1 MNATRTAAAAVAD
14 SLLVDQLD
22 ALGAWRQGLDRYVAD
37 LGKFLIEHDLHDE
50 VVERQLSALRERLA
64 SDRLCVAFVAE
75 FSRGKSELI
84 NAIFFADTGRRV
96 LPATPGRTTMCPV
109 ELGYDANVPPVLAL
123 LPIDTRLEGAS
134 LSDMRERPQAWTR
147 IRLDPASPKQLS
159 ESLAEV
165 MRTKAVTIDT
175 AKALGFWSDDNP
187 VDNPPMVGDGLVEVP
202 AWRHATINYPHPLL
216 QRGLVVLDTP
226 GLNAIG
232 AEPELT
238 LSLLPAAHAV
248 VFILAADTGVTKSDL
263 SIWQDH
269 LGGQAMTR
277 FVVLNKIDAMV
288 DPLQSPEVVAAQI
301 AKQCEAT
308 AHTLKVPVQRV
319 FAMSARSA
327 LAARIENNPRALAD
341 SRLPAL
347 EDALATE
354 LLPRRREVV
363 AELVDETAG
372 SVRHHAL
379 RRLSDQRRQVAEQLL
394 ELRGLRGKSGGKVQ
408 LMIDRVD
415 SENRDFERCT
425 QRLTAMRA
433 VHSKILRELMEQM
446 SSDTLRD
453 ELFKMQKQTE
463 ATLFNFGAKKA
474 FLELCER
481 LRGRVA
487 EARGKAIEIHDML
500 QASFNQLNR
509 EFGFALQLSALP
521 TLERCDK
528 DLDKIEA
535 SYVQY
540 LGLSQALRL
549 AEPRFMEQ
557 FRRMLLSKLRMTFE
571 FASGEYEMWS
581 KSASN
586 QIDSQL
592 RERRRSYKRRREG
605 LDRVLLASGDL
616 DQRIAD
622 VQAQDDRLQQMA
634 GSVERQVTALLAQ
647 VSQAP
652 RERAAANTVSL
663 AL

>member
-1 MNATRTAAAAVAD
+1 MNSPHTAVTEAAPAD
-14 SLLVDQLD
+14 SLLVERLD

-37 LGKFLIEHDLHDE
+37 LGKVLVDVDLHDE
-50 VVERQLSALRERLA
+50 VVERKLSALRERLS

-134 LSDMRERPQAWTR
+134 LADMRERVSAWTR
-147 IRLDPASPKQLS
+147 IRLDPGSPKQLS

-165 MRTKAVTIDT
+165 TRTKAVTIDT

-187 VDNPPMVGDGLVEVP
+187 GDNPPMVGEGLVEVP

-248 VFILAADTGVTKSDL
+248 VFILAADSGVTKSDL
-263 SIWQDH
+263 SIWNDH
-269 LGGQAMTR
+269 LGGQATSR
-277 FVVLNKIDAMV
+277 FVVLNKIDAMI
-288 DPLQSPEVVAAQI
+288 DPLQSPEQVAAQI

-308 AHTLKVPVQRV
+308 AQTLRVPVQRV
-319 FAMSARSA
+319 FPMSARSA
-327 LAARIENNPRALAD
+327 LAARINQNARALAD

-354 LLPRRREVV
+354 LLPRRREVI
-363 AELVDETAG
+363 AELVQETAA
-372 SVRHHAL
+372 SVQHHAL

-425 QRLTAMRA
+425 QRLTAMRL
-433 VHSKILRELMEQM
+433 VHGKILRELMDQM
-446 SSDTLRD
+446 SSDALRD

-463 ATLFNFGAKKA
+463 ATFFNFGAKKA
-474 FLELCER
+474 FIELCER
-481 LRGRVA
+481 LRARVA
-487 EARGKAIEIHDML
+487 DARGKALEIHDML
-500 QASFNQLNR
+500 RASFGQLNR
-509 EFGFALQLSALP
+509 EFGFALQLSLLP

-540 LGLSQALRL
+540 LGLNQALRL

-586 QIDSQL
+586 QVDSQL
-592 RERRRSYKRRREG
+592 RERRRSFKRRREG
-605 LDRVLLASGDL
+605 LDRVLAASGDL
-616 DQRIAD
+616 TQRIAD
-622 VQAQDDRLQQMA
+622 VESQDERLQQLA
-634 GSVERQVTALLAQ
+634 GLVNDHVQALCAQVTPAP
-647 VSQAP
+647 QAASAI
-652 RERAAANTVSL
+652 AAAG
-663 AL
+663 

>member
-1 MNATRTAAAAVAD
+1 MTAPRPALVPAD
-14 SLLVDQLD
+14 SLLVERLD
-22 ALGAWRQGLDRYVAD
+22 ALGAWRQGLDRHVAD
-37 LGKFLIEHDLHDE
+37 LGKVLVDYDLHDE
-50 VVERQLSALRERLA
+50 VVERQLSALRERLS

-134 LSDMRERPQAWTR
+134 LADMRERTSAWTR

-165 MRTKAVTIDT
+165 TRTKAVTVDT
-175 AKALGFWSDDNP
+175 AKALGFWNDENP
-187 VDNPPMVGDGLVEVP
+187 ADNPPMVGEGLVEVP

-263 SIWQDH
+263 SIWNDH
-269 LGGQAMTR
+269 LGGQAMSR
-277 FVVLNKIDAMV
+277 FVVLNKIDAMI
-288 DPLQSPEVVAAQI
+288 DPLQSPEQVAAQI

-308 AHTLKVPVQRV
+308 AQTLRVPVQRV
-319 FAMSARSA
+319 FPMSARSA
-327 LAARIENNPRALAD
+327 LAARIGHNARALAD

-354 LLPRRREVV
+354 LLPRRREVI
-363 AELVDETAG
+363 AELVQETAG
-372 SVRHHAL
+372 SVQQHAL
-379 RRLSDQRRQVAEQLL
+379 RRLGDQRRQVAEQLL

-425 QRLTAMRA
+425 QRLTAMRM
-433 VHSKILRELMEQM
+433 VHGKILRELMDQM
-446 SSDTLRD
+446 SSDALRD

-463 ATLFNFGAKKA
+463 ATFFNFGAKKA
-474 FLELCER
+474 FIELCER
-481 LRGRVA
+481 LRARVA
-487 EARGKAIEIHDML
+487 DARGKALEIHDML
-500 QASFNQLNR
+500 RASYAQLNR
-509 EFGFALQLSALP
+509 EYGFALQLNSLP

-528 DLDKIEA
+528 DLDRIEA

-540 LGLSQALRL
+540 LGLGQALRL

-586 QIDSQL
+586 QVDSQL
-592 RERRRSYKRRREG
+592 RERRRAFKRRREG
-605 LDRVLLASGDL
+605 LDRVLAVSGDL
-616 DQRIAD
+616 TQRITD
-622 VQAQDDRLQQMA
+622 VESQDARLQQLA
-634 GSVERQVTALLAQ
+634 GLVDGHVKALCAQ
-647 VSQAP
+647 VAQVAPEHQAAP
-652 RERAAANTVSL
+652 AIAAAG
-663 AL
+663 